1 MARIRTIKPEFFVHE
16 ELYDLEVETGLPV
29 RLAFAGL
36 WTQADREGRFKW
48 RPRTLKASILPFDDV
63 DFSRVLDALATR
75 GFLVRYACGT
85 REYGQISSWLKH
97 QAVNGKERPSEI
109 PPPPQDTDGDT
120 HTHDATQ
127 VVATTSNALA
137 TREPRVSHAYP
148 KMEGKARAER
158 KGKEGERKG
167 VSDPSDLISADVS
180 HAAPDDPPNGVLD
193 FAFPMQA
200 DCWWMPARK
209 LAEYTADYPWPV
221 EPELRK
227 AAAWLRENRK
237 RRPRSPTG
245 VKQFLTRWLNRHD
258 DDLRN
263 RGSPDKEA
271 DIDAWLDSLDLGE
284 EDDTP

>member
-1 MARIRTIKPEFFVHE
+1 MARIRTIKPEFWTSEQVVECSTSARLLFIGMWNFVDDAGRMPASVMRLKMQVFPGDGFTKSDMDALMG
-16 ELYDLEVETGLPV
+16 ELID
-29 RLAFAGL
+29 AGL
-36 WTQADREGRFKW
+36 VEQYETEGVAYWQVTGWHHQKIDR
-48 RPRTLKASILPFDDV
+48 ASIRYPGKPEDTSSS
-63 DFSRVLDALATR
+63 SRGYVEPSSNARR
-75 GFLVRYACGT
+75 G
-85 REYGQISSWLKH
+85 
-97 QAVNGKERPSEI
+97 
-109 PPPPQDTDGDT
+109 
-120 HTHDATQ
+120 
-127 VVATTSNALA
+127 VVEDTSNDRRALD
-137 TREPRVSHAYP
+137 EGHPP
-148 KMEGKARAER
+148 EWNGMEGNGIR
-158 KGKEGERKG
+158 
-167 VSDPSDLISADVS
+167 VSDPTDLISADVS
-180 HAAPDDPPNGVLD
+180 HPALADLPNGVLD

-200 DCWWMPARK
+200 DCWWMPAKK

-263 RGSPDKEA
+263 RGSPDKDA